1 MWEWDVDVGE
11 RVRMDG
17 KGRVTIPASIKGVL
31 NQRVFEV
38 ELAGS
43 DSIVLRAVRERDE
56 LIAKIKALRLRGDR
70 KRRHIDA
77 SAAKDAYGDVKI

>member
-11 RVRMDG
+11 RVRMDS

-43 DSIVLRAVRERDE
+43 DSIILRAVRERDE
-56 LIAKIKALRLRGDR
+56 LVAKIKALRLQGDR
-70 KRRHIDA
+70 KRRLIDA
-77 SAAKDAYGDVKI
+77 SVAKDAYGGVKV

>member
-77 SAAKDAYGDVKI
+77 SAAKDAYGGVKI

>member
-1 MWEWDVDVGE
+1 MDVGE

-77 SAAKDAYGDVKI
+77 SAAKDAYGGVKI